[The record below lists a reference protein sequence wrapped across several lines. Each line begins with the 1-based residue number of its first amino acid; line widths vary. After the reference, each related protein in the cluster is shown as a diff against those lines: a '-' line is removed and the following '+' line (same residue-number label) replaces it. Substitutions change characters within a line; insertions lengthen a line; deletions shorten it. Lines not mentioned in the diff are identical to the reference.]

1 MLSQPDAELT
11 VTMVRKLRLLGAL
24 MALMMLFS
32 LSPRPLPHLVAQAA
46 PLCRTVANHQVCI
59 LKITR
64 SAKYYWEYRAVVQ
77 VDDKRR
83 PMARYNCR
91 TRDYVRRD
99 GKHIPDDLAIQV
111 ICAFFKQ

>member
-1 MLSQPDAELT
+1 MT
-11 VTMVRKLRLLGAL
+11 KNLRLLGGLLGLAL
-24 MALMMLFS
+24 LLN
-32 LSPRPLPHLVAQAA
+32 LTPIPLQHLAAQAA
-46 PLCRTVANHQVCI
+46 PLCRTVAEHQVCI

-77 VDDKRR
+77 IDDQRR

-91 TRDYVRRD
+91 TRNYVRRD
-99 GKHIPDDLAIQV
+99 GKHIPDDPAVQV